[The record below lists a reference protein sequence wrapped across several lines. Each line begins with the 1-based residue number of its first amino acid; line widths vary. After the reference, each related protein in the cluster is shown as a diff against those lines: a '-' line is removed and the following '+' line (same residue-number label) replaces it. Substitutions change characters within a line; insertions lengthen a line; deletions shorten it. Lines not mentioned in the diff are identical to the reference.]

1 MEVEKNTFDYGR
13 LYSDVEHLKDAVE
26 SVTMEQKD
34 MKKTMD
40 EIKSDNKD
48 MKYDIRDLSRRV
60 DENHEEFRG
69 AINKNVEVMERLE
82 AKFDSHEEKT
92 KFDLLDYVKKNSIS
106 IVIGIGV
113 LAYIGSQYI
122 GEFIK

>member
-13 LYSDVEHLKDAVE
+13 LYSDVEHLKDSVE